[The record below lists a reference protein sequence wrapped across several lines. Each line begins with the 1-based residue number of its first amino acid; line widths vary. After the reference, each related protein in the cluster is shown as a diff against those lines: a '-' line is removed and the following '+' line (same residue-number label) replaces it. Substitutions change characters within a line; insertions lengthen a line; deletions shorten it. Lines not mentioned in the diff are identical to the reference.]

1 MPNTETG
8 GIKGIAEPAFGGEH
22 SEEEEEGEERDEKG
36 DGEDGLR
43 IVGIQFQP
51 IQWITKYAQIDM
63 NTVKTSNLKPPN
75 PICTFGHILPPTF
88 SF

>member
-1 MPNTETG
+1 MFYYYFLFFLFFLFYYFFFRKCGNAKMPNTETG

-43 IVGIQFQP
+43 IAGIQFQP
-51 IQWITKYAQIDM
+51 IQ
-63 NTVKTSNLKPPN
+63 
-75 PICTFGHILPPTF
+75 
-88 SF
+88 